1 MTSQA
6 VNPSVEERLA
16 ALEAAVNELREEA
29 GKNQP
34 KGNWLEQITGS
45 FKDDPVFDEILR
57 YGREF
62 RQSDSPSD
70 DRQETP

>member
-1 MTSQA
+1 MTSQT

-16 ALEAAVNELREEA
+16 ALEAAVKELRQQA
-29 GKNQP
+29 AKDQP
-34 KGNWLEQITGS
+34 QRNWLEQITGS

-62 RQSDSPSD
+62 RRSD
-70 DRQETP
+70 DSQDGQQENE